1 MITDSSDAITF
12 LQVLLPLPF
21 LSISTAK
28 GRMRLIASAMH
39 KDTLSY
45 LVELSKEIAS
55 RIIRS
60 GEEVDRFSLYISKN
74 LVLASHN
81 RHQLNQIGLKTESD
95 CQSYRIDIKRIEQI
109 GNHTSCLAE
118 KCLELK
124 ERLAVELVSTISKIS
139 ELCLLS
145 VFRDSLGSLL
155 QRNHELAD
163 KKADRSHCVYPL
175 EEIVVAHLQKI
186 KEVRYHYDSIPLV
199 LENIGRTDEYAS
211 DIAETAINGTINEIM
226 ESKKVE
232 RGNKRHEL

>member
-1 MITDSSDAITF
+1 MQLEILLRNNLGGTEMITDSSDAITF

-45 LVELSKEIAS
+45 LVELSKELAS

-175 EEIVVAHLQKI
+175 EENVVAHLQKT
-186 KEVRYHYDSIPLV
+186 KEVLPL
-199 LENIGRTDEYAS
+199 
-211 DIAETAINGTINEIM
+211 
-226 ESKKVE
+226 
-232 RGNKRHEL
+232 